1 LEAEIDEVVKKNGW
15 FAASVEDAE
24 PPFLYTIGL
33 MATYDHPELI
43 IFGLQPRTAHSV
55 LEDIVGQIGRGTSFA
70 EEATYPG
77 IIAGEF
83 PVGVRRVHLSQH
95 PVYLGYAMGYCRYI
109 GRAGQ
114 LSAVQIFWPDDNG
127 KLPWDANSD
136 AEIAAR
142 QPHLDVPLTQTERK
156 EFERRFGYEL

>member
-1 LEAEIDEVVKKNGW
+1 LEAEIDEVVKKHGW

-33 MATYDHPELI
+33 VATYGHPELI

-55 LEDIVGQIGRGTSFA
+55 LTDISGQIGRGVSFA
-70 EEATYPG
+70 AEATYPG
-77 IIAGEF
+77 ILAGEF
-83 PVGVRRVHLSQH
+83 SIGIRSVHPSHH

-109 GRAGQ
+109 GRTDQ

-136 AEIAAR
+136 ADIAAR
-142 QPHLDVPLTQTERK
+142 QPRLDIPLTETEGK
-156 EFERRFGYEL
+156 EFERRFGY